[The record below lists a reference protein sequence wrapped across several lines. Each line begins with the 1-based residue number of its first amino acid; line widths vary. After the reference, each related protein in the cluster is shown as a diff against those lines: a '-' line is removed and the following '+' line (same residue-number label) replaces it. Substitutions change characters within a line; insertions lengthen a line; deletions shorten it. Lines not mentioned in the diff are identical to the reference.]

1 MKDIRFWSF
10 IILTTFMLIGCATAG
25 QIISGNPSAVV
36 IRHDGSFAASTKL
49 AEQHCAQY
57 GKDVRLIHT
66 EGFIMSFDCVSR

>member
-1 MKDIRFWSF
+1 MKDVRLWSF
-10 IILTTFMLIGCATAG
+10 IMTTALVLVGCATAG

-36 IRHDGSFAASTKL
+36 VRHDGSYAASTKL

-66 EGFIMSFDCVSR
+66 EGFIMSFDCVPR